1 MIELALAGLNGEC
14 RVSVDESGRVRDIA
28 AAVYNE
34 LWKDLPED
42 AFEEKWISTRMVF
55 TAGGHIIHDDLPIV
69 DAIATEELRIHPL
82 LHHAVT
88 FSQLCEARRGEG
100 ATEDQLRKHWDTF
113 SPANQASHVELGF
126 VLQVADVDEQIVRRR
141 LSRMRQAQSGRKTKL
156 VPTDKDLSSAP
167 FKRDLMARVA
177 HALID
182 GRQVSGHHEVF
193 CRMGSLTWTEQDYSW
208 TLLFVQ
214 GDFVWRHQRRGQSII
229 EQDTFPSEDTFL
241 DFWTQL
247 SEKSA
252 CVYSGLLL
260 YKDNREAVKLEGTPL
275 IEHFLRLVS

>member
-14 RVSVDESGRVRDIA
+14 RVSVDESGRVQDIA

-55 TAGGHIIHDDLPIV
+55 TRSGKIIRDDLPIV
-69 DAIATEELRIHPL
+69 DAVATEEQRIDPSL
-82 LHHAVT
+82 DHHAVT
-88 FSQLCEARRGEG
+88 FSQFSEARVGECG
-100 ATEDQLRKHWDTF
+100 SEDQLRKDWDTF
-113 SPANQASHVELGF
+113 APAENSHVELGF
-126 VLQVADVDEQIVRRR
+126 VLQVADPDEQIVRRR
-141 LSRMRQAQSGRKTKL
+141 LSRLRQAQSGRKTKL
-156 VPTDKDLSSAP
+156 VPTDKDLSSVP
-167 FKRDLMARVA
+167 FKRDLIARVA
-177 HALID
+177 RALID
-182 GRQVSGHHEVF
+182 GRQVSGHHEVH

-208 TLLFVQ
+208 TLLYIQ
-214 GDFVWRHQRRGQSII
+214 GAFVWRHQRRGQNII
-229 EQDTFPSEDTFL
+229 EQDTFPSEDKFI

-252 CVYSGLLL
+252 CIYSGLLL